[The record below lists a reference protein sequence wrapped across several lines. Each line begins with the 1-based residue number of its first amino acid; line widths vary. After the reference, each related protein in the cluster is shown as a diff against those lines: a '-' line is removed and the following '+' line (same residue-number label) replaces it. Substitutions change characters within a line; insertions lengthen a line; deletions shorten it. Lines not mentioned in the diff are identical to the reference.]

1 MSYSYGMQGSP
12 AIGGGLPG
20 LPRRQVGEAVAS
32 IPYGSLIYAPKAAP
46 NQALSIGETYNRKDY
61 PEVEKIFPI
70 GSYPNMLNRDTT
82 TAADGISSSTLDVN
96 PNKDGSHVAVALG
109 KPVGAVRVYLRGS
122 DGLLSSKLD
131 LVCSSATGAA
141 TSTCFSPDG
150 NFLFVKLHQAT
161 ASLRVFA
168 RNGDS
173 YEEVAVPSIN
183 IAAAPEY
190 GNVSVGYSPTGS
202 GYTVLVIQD
211 SFSGVYRF
219 TDTAFQLVQSLIIN
233 GLAKPAATS
242 TLVSPDGYFL
252 VFRVNGANE
261 SQIYRWDGSSYVL
274 QLLNLSINSRYFDKY
289 VFSPESDALYC
300 VATEP
305 TYGGLIALD
314 LSKDTGASNP
324 RTLSSALLGTLLDAV
339 PLPDGFVL
347 AASSGAVADRWRLL
361 KVSSG
366 AITQIASTKGP
377 TAPVVGTLRV
387 SADGGHLFA
396 RAGAANTSVIR
407 DYSDTTKFNALPIAG
422 LHLITAE

>member
-1 MSYSYGMQGSP
+1 MSYAYGTKGAP
-12 AIGGGLPG
+12 AVGGGLPG

-46 NQALSIGETYNRKDY
+46 NQALSIGATYNRKDY

-82 TAADGISSSTLDVN
+82 TAADGINSYTFDVN
-96 PNKDGSHVAVALG
+96 PNKDGSHVAVAFG
-109 KPVGAVRVYLRGS
+109 NPVGAVRVYLRGS

-150 NFLFVKLHQAT
+150 NFLFVKLNQAT

-173 YEEVAVPSIN
+173 YAEVAVPSIN
-183 IAAAPEY
+183 IAAAGS

-211 SFSGVYRF
+211 SFAGVYRF
-219 TDTAFQLVQSLIIN
+219 TGTAFQLVQSLITN
-233 GLAKPAATS
+233 GLAIPSATS

-252 VFRVNGANE
+252 VFRINGVNE
-261 SQIYRWDGSSYVL
+261 SRIYRWDGSSYVV
-274 QLLNLSINSRYFDKY
+274 QLLTLSINSVYFYKY

-300 VATEP
+300 VATDP

-347 AASSGAVADRWRLL
+347 AASSGTTADRWRLL

-366 AITQIASTKGP
+366 AITQIASTQGP
-377 TAPVVGTLRV
+377 TAPAGKTLRV

-396 RAGAANTSVIR
+396 RAGTANTSVII